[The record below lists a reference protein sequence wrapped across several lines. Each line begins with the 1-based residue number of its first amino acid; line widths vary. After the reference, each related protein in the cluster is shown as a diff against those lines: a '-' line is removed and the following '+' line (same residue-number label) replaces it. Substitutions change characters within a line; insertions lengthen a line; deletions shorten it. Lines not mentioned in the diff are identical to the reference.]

1 MDFITAETGWTTDK
15 VCLTPQHNQSSVLSF
30 SGQRWIIK
38 LSQSSSSSK
47 TQISLVKLADT
58 SINIELE
65 FEISSLSG
73 GHIRQRYA
81 LAFPGGRVQHI
92 MYEIFGGV
100 EDSYKIEFTMK
111 KRVLF
116 PRSLINSSKL
126 THHVLPRGVVMPEI
140 KLVFNGYSGMEM
152 DAFLTCSCFACEK
165 KQGVGG
171 VDVYSII
178 FQTNRGP
185 IKFNVL
191 ANPGQY
197 SYILR
202 GQCAMLMY
210 DIDNPQNSVENI
222 HIWRHNLKRYCGNI
236 PIVVLANN
244 GIVGRQC
251 PSNASQYFARTS
263 KLNFYDISAR
273 TNYNVEKPFL
283 WLARKLM
290 GENELTFVE

>member
-1 MDFITAETGWTTDK
+1 M
-15 VCLTPQHNQSSVLSF
+15 
-30 SGQRWIIK
+30 
-38 LSQSSSSSK
+38 
-47 TQISLVKLADT
+47 
-58 SINIELE
+58 
-65 FEISSLSG
+65 SG
-73 GHIRQRYA
+73 GHIHQRYA

-92 MYEIFGGV
+92 MYELFGGV

-126 THHVLPRGVVMPEI
+126 THHILPSGVVMPEI
-140 KLVFNGYSGMEM
+140 KLVFNGHSGMEM
-152 DAFLTCSCFACEK
+152 DAFLTCSLFVCEK
-165 KQGVGG
+165 KQGGGG

-185 IKFNVL
+185 IKFNVW
-191 ANPGQY
+191 ANPDN
-197 SYILR
+197 YILL

-210 DIDNPQNSVENI
+210 DIDNSQSSVENI
-222 HIWRHNLKRYCGNI
+222 HIWRHNLTRYCGNI

-244 GIVGRQC
+244 GIVGRQ
-251 PSNASQYFARTS
+251 SNASQYFARTN

-283 WLARKLM
+283 WLARKLT
-290 GENELTFVE
+290 GDDQLYFVEL